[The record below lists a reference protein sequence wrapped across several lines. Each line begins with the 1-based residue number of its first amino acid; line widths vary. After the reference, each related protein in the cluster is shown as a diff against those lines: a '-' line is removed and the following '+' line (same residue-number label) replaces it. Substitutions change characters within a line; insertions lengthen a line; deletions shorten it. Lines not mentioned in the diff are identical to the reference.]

1 MIIYLILFLGML
13 NWMCYM
19 SSRVLMSLYAIELGA
34 SAAAI
39 GLLIALYGLGPL
51 LLSVPAGKVSDRFGT
66 YWPTMLGSAGIAS
79 GLAIPYFFPGL
90 TVLYV
95 SALVMGISL
104 VFINLALQHLIASF
118 GGAEHRTRNVSM
130 QSLAISVGAMIG
142 PLMVGFSIDHQGH
155 VPTFLYLALPVAASC
170 LGWIA
175 CRRVIP
181 HSGKAAKP
189 ASNGGVRDL
198 WVQPRLRRIIV
209 VSGLVVA
216 GVDLYNFYMPI
227 YGHAIGFSATTIGVV
242 LGAHA
247 AATFVVRTA
256 LPLLVRRWGEER
268 VMSASMYLA
277 GATFLLFPFVQNIA
291 VLLLL
296 SFVLG
301 LGLGCGQ
308 PLSLIMTY
316 NRSPAGR
323 SGEALGLRFS
333 VVNLTHMAI
342 PLAFGT
348 LGSALGLA
356 IVFVANSV
364 LMIGGG
370 YANAR
375 GANREKDADRGS

>member
-13 NWMCYM
+13 SWMSYM

-51 LLSVPAGKVSDRFGT
+51 LLSVKAGKVSDRIGT
-66 YWPTMLGSAGIAS
+66 YWPTMLGSVGLAS
-79 GLAIPYFFPGL
+79 GLAIPYFFQGFV
-90 TVLYV
+90 VLYV
-95 SALVMGISL
+95 SALVMGIAL
-104 VFINLALQHLIASF
+104 VFINISLQHLVASL

-130 QSLAISVGAMIG
+130 QSLAISLGAMIG
-142 PLMVGFSIDHQGH
+142 PLLVGFSIDHHGH
-155 VPTFLYLALPVAASC
+155 TQTFLYLALLVAASC
-170 LGWIA
+170 VAWIA

-181 HSGKAAKP
+181 HSVEVAKP
-189 ASNGGVRDL
+189 QANGGVRDL
-198 WVQPRLRRIIV
+198 LARPSLRRVIV

-216 GVDLYNFYMPI
+216 GVDLYTFYMPI
-227 YGHAIGFSATTIGVV
+227 YGHGIGLSATMIGVV

-256 LPLLVRRWGEER
+256 LPMLVRRWGEER

-323 SGEALGLRFS
+323 VGEALGLRFS

-348 LGSALGLA
+348 LGTALGLV
-356 IVFVANSV
+356 IVFVANSA

-370 YANAR
+370 YFNAR
-375 GANREKDADRGS
+375 GAAKDR

>member
-1 MIIYLILFLGML
+1 
-13 NWMCYM
+13 
-19 SSRVLMSLYAIELGA
+19 
-34 SAAAI
+34 
-39 GLLIALYGLGPL
+39 
-51 LLSVPAGKVSDRFGT
+51 
-66 YWPTMLGSAGIAS
+66 
-79 GLAIPYFFPGL
+79 
-90 TVLYV
+90 
-95 SALVMGISL
+95 
-104 VFINLALQHLIASF
+104 
-118 GGAEHRTRNVSM
+118 M
-130 QSLAISVGAMIG
+130 QSLAIALGAMIG
-142 PLMVGFSIDHQGH
+142 PLLVGFSIDLHGH
-155 VPTFLYLALPVAASC
+155 TQTFLYLALLVAASC
-170 LGWIA
+170 VAWIA
-175 CRRVIP
+175 CRGVIP
-181 HSGKAAKP
+181 HSVEVAKP
-189 ASNGGVRDL
+189 QTNGGVRDL
-198 WVQPRLRRIIV
+198 WARPGLRRIIM

-216 GVDLYNFYMPI
+216 GVDLYTFYMPI
-227 YGHAIGFSATTIGVV
+227 YGHGIGLSATMIGVV

-277 GATFLLFPFVQNIA
+277 GATFLLFPFVQNVA

-316 NRSPAGR
+316 NRSPSGR

-348 LGSALGLA
+348 LGSALGLVV
-356 IVFVANSV
+356 VFLANSA

-375 GANREKDADRGS
+375 VANREKGADRGS